1 MLDQLPDI
9 EQFFRALS
17 PEQVIEVSKIL
28 PFDVPMR
35 TVLRAPQL
43 AEQLEELPTIIS
55 YSSLQ
60 RTVEQNVDI
69 PVPRGGG
76 PISGLQG
83 FSSGQSSTA
92 SQLSLECISE
102 RIAEQIVDI
111 PVSGGGLQDFRPGQS
126 STAFPGAE
134 GRCSL
139 HHGDSQRSAAQNVDI
154 PVPDGRG
161 TSCYGGLQ
169 VSPPGQSSR
178 ARRGAHVRGRGV
190 QGSVPGQSSPALGRA
205 DVRGRGSPSRLAPEA
220 AASSRPARVT
230 SSESLSGVSTTFPQA
245 RPWWVVTSLGI
256 WQSLVRC
263 LRVLRLD
270 SGHSTRVRLG
280 GFCIFFSMCV
290 VAEKWYLVVSFV
302 RRCVSLRV
310 PDVKFTV
317 SWLLLPHHFL
327 RVGL

>member
-17 PEQVIEVSKIL
+17 PDPEQVIEVSKIL

-92 SQLSLECISE
+92 SQLSLERFSE

-126 STAFPGAE
+126 STAFPV
-134 GRCSL
+134 
-139 HHGDSQRSAAQNVDI
+139 Q
-154 PVPDGRG
+154 
-161 TSCYGGLQ
+161 
-169 VSPPGQSSR
+169 
-178 ARRGAHVRGRGV
+178 RGV
-190 QGSVPGQSSPALGRA
+190 VRFIMEIHSVLPRRTLTSLFRMAVVPLVKEVFRFLLQDRVQELAVELMSVVEVFRGSVPGQSSPALGRA

-245 RPWWVVTSLGI
+245 RPWWVVTSPWYL
-256 WQSLVRC
+256 QSLV
-263 LRVLRLD
+263 
-270 SGHSTRVRLG
+270 
-280 GFCIFFSMCV
+280 
-290 VAEKWYLVVSFV
+290 
-302 RRCVSLRV
+302 
-310 PDVKFTV
+310 P
-317 SWLLLPHHFL
+317 WLLASTSLSPYWIVTYSWSIGESSLPLFGHVREHA
-327 RVGL
+327 RCGRRHCS